1 MKAALKV
8 INDSLQKY
16 NNKSSNLKNANAV
29 VQKEWFAVSST
40 DTADAIEV
48 EDYLDY
54 IDNISTALFR
64 HVVNMTDTN
73 VSLFC
78 FNFSLKTF

>member
-16 NNKSSNLKNANAV
+16 NTNKPGNLKSANSV
-29 VQKEWFAVSST
+29 VQKEWFTISST
-40 DTADAIEV
+40 DTADALQV

-54 IDNISTALFR
+54 IDNISTALFK

-73 VSLFC
+73 VSC
-78 FNFSLKTF
+78 FH

>member
-16 NNKSSNLKNANAV
+16 NNNKSGNLKSANSV
-29 VQKEWFAVSST
+29 VQKEWFTVSST
-40 DTADAIEV
+40 DTADALQV

-54 IDNISTALFR
+54 IDNISTALFK
-64 HVVNMTDTN
+64 HVVNMIDTN
-73 VSLFC
+73 VSF
-78 FNFSLKTF
+78 FFIIESSN

>member
-16 NNKSSNLKNANAV
+16 NNNKSGNLKSANSV
-29 VQKEWFAVSST
+29 VQTEWFTVSST
-40 DTADAIEV
+40 DTADALHV

-54 IDNISTALFR
+54 IDNISTALFK
-64 HVVNMTDTN
+64 HVVNMIDSN
-73 VSLFC
+73 VSF
-78 FNFSLKTF
+78 